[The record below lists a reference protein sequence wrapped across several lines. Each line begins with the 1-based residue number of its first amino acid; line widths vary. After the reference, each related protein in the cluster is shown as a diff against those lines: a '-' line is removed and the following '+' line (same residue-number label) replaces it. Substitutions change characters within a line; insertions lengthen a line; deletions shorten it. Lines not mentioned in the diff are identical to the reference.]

1 MTQRRTRKDELTFL
15 AGGGEMGELIRA
27 HDWTK
32 TAVGPVD
39 SWSPAL
45 RMQVSFLLANR
56 FPMLLWWGPTFC
68 SIYNDAYA
76 PILGTKHPWALGRP
90 VSEVWSEI
98 WDVLKP
104 LIETP
109 FAGGPPTW
117 IEDFELEIRR
127 HGFLEEGHFTVAYS
141 PVPDETAP
149 RGIGGV
155 VATVHEISATVIAER
170 RVAALRDLGSRAGDA
185 KTATQAC
192 AIGAHTLADYR
203 KDLPFVL
210 LYLIDADGATAH
222 LAGATGV
229 APGEDI
235 SPLRVEL
242 VESRLEASPTEYPWP
257 LAEAARHEGM
267 IAVEKLGE
275 RFASLPR
282 GPWSDPPHTAVV
294 MQIPSNK
301 AHEPAGLLVAG
312 ISPRVRLDEHHRDF
326 LELLR
331 TQLATALANARA
343 YEEEKK
349 RAEAL
354 AEIDRAKTAFFSNV
368 SHEFRTPLT
377 LMLGPVEDLL
387 VRSHT
392 DLAPAAA
399 SQLEV
404 VHRNGLRL
412 LRLVNTLLD
421 FSRIEAGRARATY
434 QPTDLAAFTSDLA
447 SVFRAAVERAGLR
460 LVVDCPPLEE
470 PVFVDRD
477 MWEKIILNLLSNAF
491 KFTFDGEIC
500 VTLQAVGS
508 HVVLRVKDTGTG
520 IAPEDMPRLFERFHR
535 IENARSRTHEGS
547 GIGLALVQELV
558 RLHGGTISAD
568 STLGEGTTF
577 TIALPLG
584 AAHLPSD
591 QIVESR
597 TLDSTATG
605 AAPYVEEALH
615 WLPDGG
621 SSGYD
626 FGPELPTR
634 FEAMPVPARMPT
646 PDREDERPVVL
657 VADDNADMR
666 QYIVRLL
673 AESYRVDAVADGA
686 AALAAARERA
696 PALVLTDVMMPQ
708 LDGFGLM
715 RALRADPETRDVPI
729 IMLSARAGEESRVEG
744 MEAGADDYLIKPFS
758 ARELLA
764 RVAAHLQMARIRR
777 EAEQVIRQRAE
788 QFKTLLDQA
797 PLGVYLVDADF
808 RIREMNPI
816 ARPVFGDIEGGVE
829 GRDFAEVIHRLWD
842 EDYADEIVQI
852 FRRTLETGE
861 PHVTHERGEVRA
873 DRQVIEYYE
882 WRLDRIILP
891 DGRFGVV
898 CYFRDISAQ
907 VFARKAL
914 EESREALRDADRRKD
929 EFLATLAHELRNPLA
944 PLTNAI
950 EILRRARGNPELI
963 ERARA
968 TMERQ
973 VSQMVRLIDDLLD
986 VSRIARNQL
995 SLRRETVDLA
1005 SVIQRVVETCRPLAD
1020 AARHELRVT
1029 LPSEPILLYADPAR
1043 LAQIFGNLLTNAC
1056 KFTEPGG
1063 LIEIS
1068 AGADRSEI
1076 SGDLPSSMRPETVV
1090 KVKDSGVGIPPN
1102 MLDRVFEMFTQLD
1115 RTLERTRGG
1124 LGIGLTLVKRLVEM
1138 HGGSVT
1144 AHSAG
1149 PDQGS
1154 EFTVRLPMLAGAQV
1168 QEHEQLSASSGASS
1182 SRDGAR
1188 T

>member
-1 MTQRRTRKDELTFL
+1 MTQSRTRNDQLTFL

-27 HDWTK
+27 HDWSK
-32 TAVGPVD
+32 AAVGPAE

-68 SIYNDAYA
+68 CIYNDAYA

-109 FAGGPPTW
+109 FSGGAPTW

-141 PVPDETAP
+141 PVPDETEP

-155 VATVHEISATVIAER
+155 VATVHEISAAVIGER
-170 RVAALRDLGSRAGDA
+170 RVAALRDLGSRAGEA
-185 KTATQAC
+185 KTAEQAC
-192 AIGAHTLADYR
+192 AIAAKTLTAYG

-210 LYLIDADGATAH
+210 LYLVDAEDRTAR
-222 LAGATGV
+222 LAGAAGV
-229 APGEDI
+229 APGEEI

-242 VESRLEASPTEYPWP
+242 EESRREVAPTNEWP
-257 LAEAARHEGM
+257 LADAARDPGM
-267 IAVEKLGE
+267 ITVERLDE
-275 RFASLPR
+275 RFARVPR
-282 GPWSDPPHTAVV
+282 GPWSDAPHTAAV
-294 MQIPSNK
+294 MQVPSNK

-312 ISPRVRLDEHHRDF
+312 LSPRVRLDEHHRDF

-331 TQLATALANARA
+331 TQLATAIANARA

-368 SHEFRTPLT
+368 SHEFRTPLA

-387 VRSHT
+387 ARSHT
-392 DLAPAAA
+392 NLSPAAA
-399 SQLEV
+399 RQLEV
-404 VHRNGLRL
+404 VNRNGLRL

-434 QPTDLAAFTSDLA
+434 QPTDLAAFTADLA
-447 SVFRAAVERAGLR
+447 SVFRAAVERAGLQ
-460 LVVDCPPLEE
+460 LVVDCPPLDE

-477 MWEKIILNLLSNAF
+477 MWEKIVLNLLSNAF
-491 KFTFDGEIC
+491 KFTFEGGIS
-500 VTLQAVGS
+500 VTLRAARS
-508 HVVLRVKDTGTG
+508 HVVLQVRDTGTG
-520 IAPEDMPRLFERFHR
+520 VRAEDMPRLFERFHR
-535 IENARSRTHEGS
+535 VENARSRTHEGS

-558 RLHGGTISAD
+558 KLHGGTISAD
-568 STLGEGTTF
+568 STIGEGTTF

-584 AAHLPSD
+584 SAHLPSD
-591 QIVESR
+591 QIGETR
-597 TLDSTATG
+597 AFDSTLAG
-605 AAPYVEEALH
+605 AAPYVEEALR
-615 WLPDGG
+615 WLPDE
-621 SSGYD
+621 SD
-626 FGPELPTR
+626 PADPAAALPGHLD
-634 FEAMPVPARMPT
+634 ALPVPART
-646 PDREDERPVVL
+646 PATERDDRRPIVL

-673 AESYRVDAVADGA
+673 AERYRVEAAADGA
-686 AALAAARERA
+686 AALAAARGRT
-696 PALVLTDVMMPQ
+696 PDLVLTDVMMPQ

-715 RALRADPETRDVPI
+715 NALRADAATRDVPI

-764 RVAAHLQMARIRR
+764 RVAAHLQMARMRR
-777 EAEQVIRQRAE
+777 EAEEAIRQRAE
-788 QFKTLLDQA
+788 QFKTLLDRA

-808 RIREMNPI
+808 RIREVNPI
-816 ARPVFGDIEGGVE
+816 ARPVFGDIEGGVV
-829 GRDFAEVIHRLWD
+829 GRDLSDVIHHLWD
-842 EDYADEIVQI
+842 KDYADEIVQI
-852 FRRTLETGE
+852 FRHTLETGE

-873 DRQVIEYYE
+873 DRQVTEYYE

-891 DGRFGVV
+891 DGRHGVV

-907 VFARKAL
+907 VLARKAL
-914 EESREALRDADRRKD
+914 EQSREALRDADRRKD

-944 PLTNAI
+944 PLRNSL
-950 EILRRARGNPELI
+950 EILKRAGGNAELI

-973 VSQMVRLIDDLLD
+973 FSQMVRLVDDLLD

-995 SLRRETVDLA
+995 LLKPETVDLA
-1005 SVIQRVVETCRPLAD
+1005 SVINRAVETCRPLVD
-1020 AARHELRVT
+1020 AGGHELRVT
-1029 LPSEPILLYADPAR
+1029 LPPEPVYLHADP
-1043 LAQIFGNLLTNAC
+1043 
-1056 KFTEPGG
+1056 
-1063 LIEIS
+1063 
-1068 AGADRSEI
+1068 GAT
-1076 SGDLPSSMRPETVV
+1076 G
-1090 KVKDSGVGIPPN
+1090 SGVRQPSHQCLQVHRAARAHRGS
-1102 MLDRVFEMFTQLD
+1102 
-1115 RTLERTRGG
+1115 RGG
-1124 LGIGLTLVKRLVEM
+1124 AEDC
-1138 HGGSVT
+1138 
-1144 AHSAG
+1144 A
-1149 PDQGS
+1149 
-1154 EFTVRLPMLAGAQV
+1154 AQRRGDAAFR
-1168 QEHEQLSASSGASS
+1168 SR
-1182 SRDGAR
+1182 RDGQGQRRRNPAR
-1188 T
+1188 HARQGVRDVYAGR

>member
-1 MTQRRTRKDELTFL
+1 MTQTPNDELTFL

-27 HDWTK
+27 HDWAK
-32 TAVGPVD
+32 TAIGPLE

-76 PILGTKHPWALGRP
+76 PILGTKHPSALGRP

-98 WDVLKP
+98 WNVLKP

-109 FAGGPPTW
+109 FSGGPPTW
-117 IEDFELEIRR
+117 IEDFFLEIRR

-155 VATVHEISATVIAER
+155 VATVHEISATVIGER
-170 RVAALRDLGSRAGDA
+170 RVAVLRDLGSRAGDA
-185 KTATQAC
+185 KTAEQAC
-192 AIGAHTLADYR
+192 AIAAQTLSHHGR
-203 KDLPFVL
+203 DLPFVL
-210 LYLIDADGATAH
+210 LYLIDAERGAAK
-222 LAGATGV
+222 LAGVSGV
-229 APGEDI
+229 TPGEDI

-242 VESRLEASPTEYPWP
+242 DGDAAPWP
-257 LAEAARHEGM
+257 LAEALRSQDL
-267 IAVEKLGE
+267 IAVERLAA
-275 RFASLPR
+275 RFAHLPR
-282 GPWSDPPHTAVV
+282 GPWSEPPHTAIVA
-294 MQIPSNK
+294 QIPSNK
-301 AHEPAGLLVAG
+301 AHEPAGVLVAG
-312 ISPRVRLDEHHRDF
+312 ITPRVRLDEHHRDF
-326 LELLR
+326 IELLR
-331 TQLATALANARA
+331 TQLATAIANARA
-343 YEEEKK
+343 YEEERK

-434 QPTDLAAFTSDLA
+434 QSTDLALFTSDLA

-460 LVVDCPPLEE
+460 FVVDCPPLEE
-470 PVFVDRD
+470 PVFIDRD
-477 MWEKIILNLLSNAF
+477 MWEKIVLNLLSNAF
-491 KFTFDGEIC
+491 KFTFDGEIR
-500 VTLQAVGS
+500 VTLRAASS
-508 HVVLRVKDTGTG
+508 HVVLQVKDTGTG
-520 IAPEDMPRLFERFHR
+520 IRAEEMPRLFERFHR

-558 RLHGGTISAD
+558 KLHGGTISAE
-568 STLGEGTTF
+568 SVIGEGTTF
-577 TIALPLG
+577 TISLPLG
-584 AAHLPSD
+584 SMHLSPE

-597 TLDSTATG
+597 TLDSTVTG
-605 AAPYVEEALH
+605 AAPYVEEAWR
-615 WLPDGG
+615 WLPDAERIAE
-621 SSGYD
+621 D
-626 FGPELPTR
+626 FGTELPTP
-634 FEAMPVPARMPT
+634 FEAMPVPARAPES
-646 PDREDERPVVL
+646 DREATRPLVL

-666 QYIVRLL
+666 QYVVRLL
-673 AESYRVDAVADGA
+673 AERYRVDAVADGA
-686 AALAAARERA
+686 AALAAARICA
-696 PALVLTDVMMPQ
+696 PDLVLTDVMMPQ

-715 RALRADPETRDVPI
+715 QALRAHPATRDVPV

-744 MEAGADDYLIKPFS
+744 IEAGADDYLIKPFS

-764 RVAAHLQMARIRR
+764 RVAAHLQMARMRR
-777 EAEQVIRQRAE
+777 EAEEAIRQRGE
-788 QFKTLLDQA
+788 QFETLLDQA

-808 RIREMNPI
+808 RIREVNPI
-816 ARPVFGDIEGGVE
+816 ARPFFGDIEGGVV
-829 GRDFAEVIHRLWD
+829 GRDFGEVIHHLWD

-852 FRRTLETGE
+852 FRHTLATGE
-861 PHVTHERGEVRA
+861 PHVTRERGEVRA
-873 DRQVIEYYE
+873 DLQVTEYYE
-882 WRLDRIILP
+882 WRVDRIILP
-891 DGRFGVV
+891 DGRYGVV

-907 VFARKAL
+907 VLARKDL
-914 EESREALRDADRRKD
+914 EQSREALGDADRRKD

-944 PLTNAI
+944 PMRNAI
-950 EILRRARGNPELI
+950 EILRRARGNTELV

-973 VSQMVRLIDDLLD
+973 VSQMVRLVDDLLD

-995 SLRRETVDLA
+995 SLRTETVDLA
-1005 SVIQRVVETCRPLAD
+1005 SIIHRVVETCRPLAD
-1020 AARHELRVT
+1020 AAQHELRVT
-1029 LPSEPILLYADPAR
+1029 MPSEPVPLYADPAR
-1043 LAQIFGNLLTNAC
+1043 LAQVFGNLLTNAC
-1056 KFTEPGG
+1056 KFTEQGG

-1068 AGADRSEI
+1068 AGSEV
-1076 SGDLPSSMRPETVV
+1076 SGDPSSGAREAFVRIRDT
-1090 KVKDSGVGIPPN
+1090 GVGIEAD
-1102 MLDRVFEMFTQLD
+1102 MLDRVFEMFTQVD
-1115 RTLERTRGG
+1115 RSLERTRGG

-1149 PDQGS
+1149 PGRGS
-1154 EFTVRLPMLAGAQV
+1154 EFTVRLPMLSGAQLASEQPAMSSSANPSSNGAGA
-1168 QEHEQLSASSGASS
+1168 
-1182 SRDGAR
+1182 
-1188 T
+1188 